1 MLGVNR
7 AIAQPLK
14 VLVPE
19 GPGLEEL
26 DAPPDIGTALSAPG
40 AAWAPGHVDL
50 R

>member
-1 MLGVNR
+1 MEGVNR
-7 AIAQPLK
+7 AIARPLK

-19 GPGLEEL
+19 SPGLEEL

-40 AAWAPGHVDL
+40 TAWAPGHVDL